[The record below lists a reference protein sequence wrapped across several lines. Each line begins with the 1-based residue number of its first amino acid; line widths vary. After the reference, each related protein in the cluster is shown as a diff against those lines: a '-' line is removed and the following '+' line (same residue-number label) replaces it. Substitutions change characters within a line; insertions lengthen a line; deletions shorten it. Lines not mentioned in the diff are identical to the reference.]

1 MSCDILRACETRGGD
16 HRYGWPDVRHFD
28 ALCDI
33 LRACETRGGDHLDG
47 RPDVR
52 HFDALCDTIERVF
65 LKFGE
70 KTSGNSD
77 FTAEDTLAAAVFEC
91 VRHLGRNPC
100 FANDIFDG
108 DACRSGTRM
117 LAGIL
122 TRKPYDHFDATF
134 PSFSFCF
141 FEYPCHFLTLLFC
154 FSRYHSVFSG
164 LFPPPHGIIPP
175 SCTVFY
181 PLRHHSAFARRFLLL
196 TASFCLRASLSAP
209 YGVIPF
215 LPCFFFCSSRIFWH
229 GR

>member
-16 HRYGWPDVRHFD
+16 HRYGW
-28 ALCDI
+28 
-33 LRACETRGGDHLDG
+33 
-47 RPDVR
+47 PDVR

-108 DACRSGTRM
+108 DACRSGARM

-122 TRKPYDHFDATF
+122 TRKLSLWRHISEILFLLFLNILVTF
-134 PSFSFCF
+134 SLS
-141 FEYPCHFLTLLFC
+141 FC

-164 LFPPPHGIIPP
+164 LFPPPHGIIPL

-229 GR
+229 RR